1 MFLEHKQT
9 KIYGSIH
16 LLFERRNYILTEK
29 GVADFFFYHLKV
41 ICNFN

>member
-29 GVADFFFYHLKV
+29 GVADFFFT
-41 ICNFN
+41 I

>member
-29 GVADFFFYHLKV
+29 GVADFFLPFESYMQ
-41 ICNFN
+41 F